1 MPLLSLMN
9 VNGMGAVIENP
20 YEVEQ
25 VWQSYN
31 IPMACNFQLIFFK
44 SKKNPDILIQP
55 LLNGFPA
62 KLPFP
67 EAAPGFYRWQDFK
80 AFYRQ

>member
-9 VNGMGAVIENP
+9 VNGMGAVISDP

-25 VWQSYN
+25 YWQSYN

-44 SKKNPDILIQP
+44 SKKSQDILIQP
-55 LLNGFPA
+55 LLNGFQA
-62 KLPFP
+62 KFPFP
-67 EAAPGFYRWQDFK
+67 ETAPGFYSWEDFK